1 MGFRKDFAWG
11 VASSSYQNEGS
22 VTADGKGLS
31 VWDVFTHE
39 EGKVADKSNGDVA
52 SDQYRL
58 WEKDVALLE
67 ELAVNSYRFSISWP
81 RVLPEGIGRVNEKGL
96 DYYDRLVDALLSKGV
111 TPYITL
117 FHWDMPYELYLKGG
131 WLNRDMPQIGRAHV

>member
-39 EGKVADKSNGDVA
+39 EGKVEEED
-52 SDQYRL
+52 L
-58 WEKDVALLE
+58 EKHLPQPH
-67 ELAVNSYRFSISWP
+67 SIP
-81 RVLPEGIGRVNEKGL
+81 
-96 DYYDRLVDALLSKGV
+96 VDF
-111 TPYITL
+111 I
-117 FHWDMPYELYLKGG
+117 
-131 WLNRDMPQIGRAHV
+131 